1 MAEGVDDASESEPPQ
16 DAPDDAAGDESAGE
30 APVLD
35 APELVRGVPATR
47 SGDQVVLHP
56 HRDDYFEVVQ
66 RLRSEGFW
74 VCVDLCAVDY
84 LTYDA
89 PRQLPPGTG
98 PERFEVVVGL
108 LDPTVRERLRLRVQ
122 VPAEEPALSSITP
135 IHPGADAHEREAYD
149 LFGIDFSGH
158 PHLSRILMPDE
169 WEGHPLRKDEPVGAI
184 PVQFKAT
191 REARR

>member
-1 MAEGVDDASESEPPQ
+1 MAEGVDDASESELPQ
-16 DAPDDAAGDESAGE
+16 DAADDAGPDESA
-30 APVLD
+30 A
-35 APELVRGVPATR
+35 APELVHGVPATH
-47 SGDQVVLHP
+47 SGDQLVLHP

-66 RLRSEGFW
+66 RLRTEGFW

-89 PRQLPPGTG
+89 TRELPPGTE

-108 LDPTVRERLRLRVQ
+108 LDPAARERLRLRVQ
-122 VPAEEPALSSITP
+122 VPSEAPELSSITP

-149 LFGIDFSGH
+149 LFGIDFAGH